1 MSNMW
6 TIGSILTWTTQYFS
20 GKGIDSARLDAEI
33 LLSHVLQKERIYL
46 YAHYDEPLNGPELA
60 AYRELVKKRAS
71 RLSVA
76 HILGQRSFM
85 GFDFTINRHVLVPRP
100 ETEMLVET
108 VMEDVPT
115 DGTASFL
122 DLGTGSGAIVLSLLA
137 LRPHCTGTGV
147 DISADALAVARE
159 NGEKL
164 GLTER
169 VTWLESDLFA
179 AVPPASYDWILS
191 NPPYLTKEDMQHL
204 EPEVRYD
211 PPQAL
216 FGGDDGLELYR
227 RIAAGAAAYLKENG
241 CCAVEAG
248 AGQSQAIARIFTETG
263 AFTLKKIVKDYGG
276 IERVVVCQRKEC

>member
-108 VMEDVPT
+108 VMEDVPA

-147 DISADALAVARE
+147 DISADGLAVARE

-227 RIAAGAAAYLKENG
+227 RIAVGAAAYLKENG